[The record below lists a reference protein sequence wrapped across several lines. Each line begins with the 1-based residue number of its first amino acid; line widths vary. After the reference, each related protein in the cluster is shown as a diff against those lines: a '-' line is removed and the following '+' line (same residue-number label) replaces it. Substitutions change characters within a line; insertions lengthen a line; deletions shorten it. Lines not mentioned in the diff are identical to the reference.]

1 MKIKAPNVKV
11 SDITNPSHHKT
22 NVGGP
27 ISIRPKKIKIGAIKG
42 LSTDKTRAALSKFK
56 NLMRYLK
63 QGKKI

>member
-1 MKIKAPNVKV
+1 MKFKAPKVKV

-27 ISIRPKKIKIGAIKG
+27 ISIRPKKIKVGSVPAFP
-42 LSTDKTRAALSKFK
+42 TNKTKSALSRFK

-63 QGKKI
+63 GK

>member
-1 MKIKAPNVKV
+1 MKIKSPKVKV

-27 ISIRPKKIKIGAIKG
+27 ISIRAKKIKVGSVGG
-42 LSTDKTRAALSKFK
+42 LHNDKTRAGINRFR

-63 QGKKI
+63 GGKKV